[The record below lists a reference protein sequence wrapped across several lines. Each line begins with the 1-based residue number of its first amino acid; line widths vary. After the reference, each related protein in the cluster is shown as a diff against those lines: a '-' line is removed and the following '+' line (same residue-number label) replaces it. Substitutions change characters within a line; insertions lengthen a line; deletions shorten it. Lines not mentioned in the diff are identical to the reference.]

1 MDPTTASATS
11 VNYLVLALVVLSPI
25 ASVVIS
31 VVFGILA
38 NRRRPPLSEELP
50 QRYVSK
56 EELRLVQSDLPERY
70 ATKDDLR
77 GAVDAMAA
85 RVEAERANR
94 ARLYEKIEDLR
105 KEITVE
111 TTAIRTEISRSF
123 VAVERT
129 LGRLEA
135 AGRHA
140 GPKPD

>member
-1 MDPTTASATS
+1 MDPTAASAQS
-11 VNYLVLALVVLSPI
+11 VNHLVIALAVLSPI

-38 NRRRPPLSEELP
+38 SRRRPPLSEELP

-77 GAVDAMAA
+77 GAVDSMAA

-94 ARLYEKIEDLR
+94 ARIYEKVDDLR
-105 KEITVE
+105 KELTAEI
-111 TTAIRTEISRSF
+111 TAIRTEIGKSF
-123 VAVERT
+123 TAVERT
-129 LGRLEA
+129 LGRLEEA
-135 AGRHA
+135 VRHP
-140 GPKPD
+140 GPKPG